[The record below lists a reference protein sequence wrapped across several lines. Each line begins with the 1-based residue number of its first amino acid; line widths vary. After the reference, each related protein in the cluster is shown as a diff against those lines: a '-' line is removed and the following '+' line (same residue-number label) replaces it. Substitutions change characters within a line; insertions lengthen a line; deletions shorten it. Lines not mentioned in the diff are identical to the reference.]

1 MSRTTRRL
9 TDDERKQFVIA
20 ETVCAAVMIA
30 LGLTAT
36 AVLHTPV
43 FGAVLLLLPAWRWG
57 THLPSPSG
65 SRMRQAIT
73 STRADADNH
82 QSLQTKR
89 LRLPPAGRRYPS
101 CRR

>member
-43 FGAVLLLLPAWRWG
+43 FGAVLLLFAGMALGHA
-57 THLPSPSG
+57 L
-65 SRMRQAIT
+65 AIT
-73 STRADADNH
+73 LGFAHAPGDYQH
-82 QSLQTKR
+82 
-89 LRLPPAGRRYPS
+89 PRR
-101 CRR
+101 RR